1 MFSVLENVNE
11 IVITWSTMDDVGSDG
26 SIVEYG
32 INGFALT
39 ARGAT
44 EKFVDGGPAKH
55 TQYIHRVRFKL
66 AFVQHRYYNYEIMY
80 IFFRFHCKI

>member
-1 MFSVLENVNE
+1 MNE

-26 SIVEYG
+26 SKVEYG

-39 ARGAT
+39 AHGTA

-55 TQYIHRVRFKL
+55 AQYIHRVRFRCL
-66 AFVQHRYYNYEIMY
+66 FQQDNNNRYS
-80 IFFRFHCKI
+80 

>member
-1 MFSVLENVNE
+1 ME
-11 IVITWSTMDDVGSDG
+11 DVGSDG

-39 ARGAT
+39 ARGTT

-55 TQYIHRVRFKL
+55 TQYIHRVRFQL
-66 AFVQHRYYNYEIMY
+66 VFFQQNDRYY
-80 IFFRFHCKI
+80 K